1 LVEDGEITEEEAG
14 LFKVGGQSEVV
25 RTYTDEPSVENL
37 DAFSKRW
44 GLGEDWTKWDDKQIG
59 VWLNKLDP
67 SNRTAFISEANKMA
81 PRVGL
86 PSSNSQVKRM
96 SADPPKRL
104 YKTDCSSGYWPW

>member
-25 RTYTDEPSVENL
+25 RTYTDEPSVANL

-67 SNRTAFISEANKMA
+67 SNRTAFISEANEMA

-86 PSSNSQVKRM
+86 PSSNSLVKRM
-96 SADPPKRL
+96 NAQPATFLAQADKPVPPNVR
-104 YKTDCSSGYWPW
+104 